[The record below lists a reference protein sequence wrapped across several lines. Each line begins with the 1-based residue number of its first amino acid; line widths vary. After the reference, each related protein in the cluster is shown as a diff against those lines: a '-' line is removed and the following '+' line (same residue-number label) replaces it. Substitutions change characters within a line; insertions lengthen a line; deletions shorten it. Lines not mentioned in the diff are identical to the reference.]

1 MATLSNQ
8 SDSADAAYET
18 NVVHAIAGIWDP
30 RETALAV
37 LNKETPAEVSSV
49 YLTIAA
55 DLVKHN
61 QDLLIEMF
69 RQLLLS
75 NFKTKSY

>member
-18 NVVHAIAGIWDP
+18 NVVHVIAGIWDP

-37 LNKETPAEVSSV
+37 LNKETPSEVSSV

-55 DLVKHN
+55 DLVTWILQNDPK
-61 QDLLIEMF
+61 LYF
-69 RQLLLS
+69 
-75 NFKTKSY
+75 